1 MAEYEAA
8 SRAVI
13 IEKTAQLKTLRLA
26 KEATEVEAR
35 LRPSFR
41 QSKSG
46 SFDVQ

>member
-8 SRAVI
+8 SRAV